1 MLFIRAMLILKD
13 GENKNLKSKKYT
25 PSKRKLIAKNI
36 TQSGLAGKKNTS
48 PKKKYI
54 SHSVPN

>member
-13 GENKNLKSKKYT
+13 GENKNLKSKYT

-36 TQSGLAGKKNTS
+36 QSGLAGKKNTS

-54 SHSVPN
+54 SYSVPN

>member
-13 GENKNLKSKKYT
+13 GENKNLKSKYT
-25 PSKRKLIAKNI
+25 PSKRKLIAKNM
-36 TQSGLAGKKNTS
+36 QSGLAGKKNTS

-54 SHSVPN
+54 SYSVPN